1 MARPVPG
8 RGDDLGVLPGHIR
21 DETVDLVY
29 LREGLA
35 CCHGRHCFGRCWR
48 HQAPIVSPPSSS
60 AKCSVSS

>member
-1 MARPVPG
+1 LGGGEIKLPAAPAYRTLREMARPVPG

-35 CCHGRHCFGRCWR
+35 CCHGRHCFGRC
-48 HQAPIVSPPSSS
+48 
-60 AKCSVSS
+60 